1 MLAALTKNLFLF
13 ASNTLYSFPLFET
26 MTPNVSVAIIISGE
40 QAMNSR
46 TRITATD
53 STIMPYPASVIWPA
67 LTDYSNYRKWWPRFI
82 LYALE
87 NTENDLVGSKYALR
101 PYGWRTFYN
110 TVTSYEACSRIS
122 LSYTGSYM
130 QGEAEW
136 RLCEKNQG
144 TEVSYAMD
152 AVINDWIVTFLGRLI
167 DLKSIHSFS
176 MKQIFIHLERY
187 ILSNTSAKSPHTSSK
202 P

>member
-1 MLAALTKNLFLF
+1 MFAVLTKNLYLF
-13 ASNTLYSFPLFET
+13 VSNELYSFLLFQT
-26 MTPNVSVAIIISGE
+26 MIPNVLVAIIILGE

-53 STIMPYPASVIWPA
+53 STIIPYPASVIWSV

-87 NTENDLVGSKYALR
+87 KTKNDLVGSSYALR

-110 TVTSYEACSRIS
+110 TVTSYESCSRIS
-122 LSYTGSYM
+122 LSYTGPYM
-130 QGEAEW
+130 QGEAKW
-136 RLCEKNQG
+136 LLCEKGQG

-152 AVINDWIVTFLGRLI
+152 AVIDDWIVAFLGRLI
-167 DLKSIHSFS
+167 DLKCIHTFS

-187 ILSNTSAKSPHTSSK
+187 ILAKNPASNPPALSKS
-202 P
+202 